1 MEHLNRRS
9 GAFWAGWLVVL
20 IGLVGTGCSGPGGG
34 GRREGFGRVI
44 TPEPP
49 GFLTGPAALLL
60 TNWASFSAR
69 LEVQTT
75 SSSPGANNS
84 SGQLLGQG
92 SKLLYAPHTDENPDA
107 PRPRVGG
114 YSFIWDVAQSCGYV
128 LSETLQGYAPVAA
141 ELHVT
146 NLQIAPGGGPAQ
158 RYSGHPCE
166 PANATVQTAD
176 STVGFELL
184 RATDLHGFPVKI
196 QMLAKANPL
205 TLSFSNVRFEN
216 VAANVFAP
224 PEGFTQYPSPQ
235 AMADEL
241 AARENNLRRRSSPR
255 GPPVQELERHY

>member
-1 MEHLNRRS
+1 MEHLFRRS
-9 GAFWAGWLVVL
+9 GAFWAGWFVAL
-20 IGLVGTGCSGPGGG
+20 IGLVSAGCSSPGDAA
-34 GRREGFGRVI
+34 RREGFSRVI

-49 GFLTGPAALLL
+49 GFLTGPTALLL

-69 LEVQTT
+69 LEVLTA
-75 SSSPGANNS
+75 SSTAGASSS

-92 SKLLYAPHTDENPDA
+92 SKLLYAPHTYENPDA
-107 PRPRVGG
+107 PRPRAGG
-114 YSFIWDVAQSCGYV
+114 YSFIWDVAQSRGYV
-128 LSETLQGYAPVAA
+128 LSETLQGYAPVVA
-141 ELHVT
+141 ELQVT
-146 NLQIAPGGGPAQ
+146 NLQIAPSAGPAQ
-158 RYSGHPCE
+158 RYSGHNCE

-216 VAANVFAP
+216 VSAHVFAP

-255 GPPVQELERHY
+255 GPAVQELERRY